1 MKKIFKIIGLIGI
14 IGMGL
19 SELYY
24 VKIKPF
30 LDLHKDDKEEEQE
43 AHDRASHS
51 ENEHFEEA
59 KEVR

>member
-14 IGMGL
+14 IGIGL

-24 VKIKPF
+24 VKIKPY
-30 LDLHKDDKEEEQE
+30 LDLHKDDEETEK
-43 AHDRASHS
+43 SPPS
-51 ENEHFEEA
+51 ENENFEEA

>member
-14 IGMGL
+14 IGIGL

-30 LDLHKDDKEEEQE
+30 LDLHKDDEKEEPEQAPATE
-43 AHDRASHS
+43 TTQY
-51 ENEHFEEA
+51 EEA